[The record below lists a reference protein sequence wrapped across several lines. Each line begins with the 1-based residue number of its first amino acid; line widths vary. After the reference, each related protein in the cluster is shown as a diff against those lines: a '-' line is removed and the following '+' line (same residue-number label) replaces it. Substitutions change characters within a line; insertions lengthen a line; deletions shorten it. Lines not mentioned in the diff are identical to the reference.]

1 MLLLDTV
8 AGTIYSTR
16 SYLLYCRDKGYEIA
30 ETKNRGTLLRSWHA
44 ICEVQ
49 FGI

>member
-30 ETKNRGTLLRSWHA
+30 ETKSRGTLFRNWHA
-44 ICEVQ
+44 IC
-49 FGI
+49 